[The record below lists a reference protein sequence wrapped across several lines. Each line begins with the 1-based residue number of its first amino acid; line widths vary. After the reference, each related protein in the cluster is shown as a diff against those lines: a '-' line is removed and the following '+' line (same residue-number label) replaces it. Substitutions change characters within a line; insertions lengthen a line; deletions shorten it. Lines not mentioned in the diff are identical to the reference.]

1 MFKDFNKEIEEQLKK
16 QKEEIEVQLAKLG
29 EHDTARNG
37 FKVNFPKFGDKEDE
51 NADEVSAFGDR
62 LSLSVSLEKT
72 LQEIN
77 ETLIKIKNDTF
88 GVCEKCGVKID
99 KKRLKAFPTAKYCL
113 NCPPNG
119 K

>member
-1 MFKDFNKEIEEQLKK
+1 MFKDFNKEIEEQLIK
-16 QKEEIEVQLAKLG
+16 QRDEIQSQLDKLG
-29 EHDTARNG
+29 EHDNARNG
-37 FKVNFPKFGDKEDE
+37 FKVNFPKYGDKEDE

-62 LSLSVSLEKT
+62 LSLGLNQEKA
-72 LQEIN
+72 LKEIN
-77 ETLIKIKNDTF
+77 ETLAKIKNGTF

-113 NCPPNG
+113 NC

>member
-1 MFKDFNKEIEEQLKK
+1 MFKDFDKEIEEQLLQQKK
-16 QKEEIEVQLAKLG
+16 EIEVQLSKLG
-29 EHDTARNG
+29 EKDKTRNG
-37 FKVNFPKFGDKEDE
+37 FKINFPKFGDREDE

-62 LSLSVSLEKT
+62 LSLGANLEKS

-77 ETLIKIKNDTF
+77 QTLEKIKKGTY

-99 KKRLKAFPTAKYCL
+99 KKRLKAMPTAKFCL
-113 NCPPNG
+113 NC